1 MEKIQGK
8 KTINGTVKY
17 KIKWENYTESTWEV
31 AENIPLIFR
40 NYFDKT
46 GNENI
51 LEPRIKHTKK
61 IGNAVYHLLSWDNEH
76 TYWEN
81 EEAFSLKGF
90 SNKETQSQINDF
102 RCQTQKA
109 SLLVVI
115 LVELSFYSR
124 NYIGQVILIEF
135 ERQDILLFLSYLIQ
149 REFCKYMHY
158 FVSS

>member
-102 RCQTQKA
+102 RCQTQK
-109 SLLVVI
+109 V
-115 LVELSFYSR
+115 
-124 NYIGQVILIEF
+124 NLI
-135 ERQDILLFLSYLIQ
+135 
-149 REFCKYMHY
+149 
-158 FVSS
+158 